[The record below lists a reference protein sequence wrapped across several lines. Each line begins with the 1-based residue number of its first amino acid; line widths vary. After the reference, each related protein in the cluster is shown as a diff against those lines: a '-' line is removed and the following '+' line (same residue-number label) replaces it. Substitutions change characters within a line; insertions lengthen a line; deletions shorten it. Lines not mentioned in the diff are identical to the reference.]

1 LIAIAQTMKQFLLL
15 FISGL
20 ILTIGLA
27 VFSASQ
33 VMSQQSNPDIP
44 QQSEVIFSPDRSQF
58 SSDRQYYYNSTIDP
72 DIALNNKQNSTNITD
87 TVDSERFQQIIEYA
101 KNNNLS
107 QQPLGEIISAIGNQ
121 FIGAKYQAGL
131 LDKTPK
137 ETLFVSLQNFDCLLL
152 VETVLALAKNIYQQD
167 YNYRSFTAQIQN
179 ERYRDG
185 KLNNYCSRL
194 HYFSEWIEDNQRR
207 GNVINITPKLGGI
220 TLPKKLNYMSNHWDK
235 YPATVRTSENYRCI
249 VQMEAKLAGIDI
261 NYIPQKDID
270 KISPQLQTGDIIGIA
285 TNIDGLDVTHTGFVD
300 RNDQNKLGFLHASPA
315 GKVTIAPN
323 LQTYVGRVKNA
334 IGIVVVR
341 AIK

>member
-1 LIAIAQTMKQFLLL
+1 MKRFLLL
-15 FISGL
+15 FISSL
-20 ILTIGLA
+20 ILTTELA

-33 VMSQQSNPDIP
+33 VMSQQSNPNVLK
-44 QQSEVIFSPDRSQF
+44 QSEVIFSPDRNQF

-72 DIALNNKQNSTNITD
+72 DIALNNKQNSTNVTD
-87 TVDSERFQQIIEYA
+87 TADSERFQQIIEYA
-101 KNNNLS
+101 KNNKLS
-107 QQPLGEIISAIGNQ
+107 RQPLGEIIDAIGNQ

-167 YNYRSFTAQIQN
+167 YSYRSFTAQIQN

-207 GNVINITPKLGGI
+207 GNVINITPKLGGV

-235 YPATVRTSENYRCI
+235 YPAIVRTPENYRCI
-249 VQMEAKLAGIDI
+249 VQMEKNLMEIDI
-261 NYIPQKDID
+261 NYIPQKEIN
-270 KISPQLQTGDIIGIA
+270 KIYPQLQTGDIIGVA
-285 TNIDGLDVTHTGFVD
+285 TNINGLDVTHTGFVD
-300 RNDQNKLGFLHASPA
+300 RNNRNKIGFLHASPA
-315 GKVTIAPN
+315 GKVTIAPD
-323 LQTYVGRVKNA
+323 LKTYVDKVKNA
-334 IGIVVVR
+334 IGIVIVR
-341 AIK
+341 AIE